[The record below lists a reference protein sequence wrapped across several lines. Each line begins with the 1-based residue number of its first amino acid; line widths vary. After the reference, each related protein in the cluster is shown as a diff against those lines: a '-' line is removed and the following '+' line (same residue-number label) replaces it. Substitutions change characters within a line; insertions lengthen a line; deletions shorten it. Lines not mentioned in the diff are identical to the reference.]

1 MNYLE
6 QFKSYL
12 QTSQKASVAT
22 VKNYMSDIRK
32 FQHWIEERTAEAFN
46 PTLVTLEQIETFKA
60 DMRQLSVNSSDRY
73 ISSLR
78 KFYAYLE
85 KEGLFTNNPF
95 TLPEA
100 SIAMK
105 PADPYVLKGFKNS
118 LYEMQASEPTIK
130 NYLADI
136 KQFLVW
142 AEEVT
147 LDKQSYT
154 VSDNQLFSKLTTQV
168 IEEYKY
174 RLHQQAHLSPVSIN
188 RKLSS
193 IRKYIA
199 FLLSQGVIEAAPIII
214 NTSDTDFSQDEIVT
228 DGSTT
233 PVSTQQTQ
241 AESLSEAANSIPEHS
256 PKTYSRFG
264 PLRLFQRMMQSGN
277 FLF

>member
-142 AEEVT
+142 AEEVSSSPSS
-147 LDKQSYT
+147 LLKS
-154 VSDNQLFSKLTTQV
+154 SK
-168 IEEYKY
+168 
-174 RLHQQAHLSPVSIN
+174 N
-188 RKLSS
+188 
-193 IRKYIA
+193 
-199 FLLSQGVIEAAPIII
+199 I
-214 NTSDTDFSQDEIVT
+214 NTAFINKLIFPLCQSI
-228 DGSTT
+228 
-233 PVSTQQTQ
+233 
-241 AESLSEAANSIPEHS
+241 ANS
-256 PKTYSRFG
+256 
-264 PLRLFQRMMQSGN
+264 PLFANTLPFC
-277 FLF
+277 

>member
-130 NYLADI
+130 NSI
-136 KQFLVW
+136 SSHIPLVIISSSPSS
-142 AEEVT
+142 
-147 LDKQSYT
+147 LLKS
-154 VSDNQLFSKLTTQV
+154 SK
-168 IEEYKY
+168 
-174 RLHQQAHLSPVSIN
+174 N
-188 RKLSS
+188 
-193 IRKYIA
+193 
-199 FLLSQGVIEAAPIII
+199 I
-214 NTSDTDFSQDEIVT
+214 NTAFINKLIFPLCQSI
-228 DGSTT
+228 
-233 PVSTQQTQ
+233 
-241 AESLSEAANSIPEHS
+241 ANS
-256 PKTYSRFG
+256 
-264 PLRLFQRMMQSGN
+264 PLFANTLPFC
-277 FLF
+277 